1 MPQRTDFPWIMAM
14 NWLDLLFIHYPVRP
28 AILRPLIPSGLEL
41 DTFEGDAW
49 IGIVPFRMAGVR
61 PRLIPSLP
69 KLSAFPELNV
79 RTYVKAGGRAGVWF
93 LSLDAASRL
102 TVLGARLTFHLPYY
116 NARMRVTPEG
126 ESVRYVS
133 RRMHRSAAPAAFDA
147 NYRPTAPV
155 YASRPGDLDHFLTE
169 RYALFSRDPDG
180 NIYRGDVFHDRWPL
194 QPAEAEI
201 RVNTMLQPFNI
212 EVPVTPP
219 LLHFARRIDT
229 VASALAGV

>member
-1 MPQRTDFPWIMAM
+1 MAM
-14 NWLDLLFIHYPVRP
+14 NWLHLLFIHYPVRP
-28 AILRPLIPSGLEL
+28 AVLRPFIPPGLEL
-41 DTFEGDAW
+41 DTFDGDAW

-102 TVLGARLTFHLPYY
+102 TVLGAHLTFHLPYY
-116 NARMRVTPEG
+116 NAP
-126 ESVRYVS
+126 
-133 RRMHRSAAPAAFDA
+133 PAAFEA
-147 NYRPTAPV
+147 SYRPTAAV
-155 YASRPGDLDHFLTE
+155 YASRPGDLDYFLTE
-169 RYALFSRDPDG
+169 RYALFSRDPGG
-180 NIYRGDVFHDRWPL
+180 NLHRGDVFHDRWPL

-212 EVPVTPP
+212 EVPAVPP
-219 LLHFARRIDT
+219 LLHFARRVHA